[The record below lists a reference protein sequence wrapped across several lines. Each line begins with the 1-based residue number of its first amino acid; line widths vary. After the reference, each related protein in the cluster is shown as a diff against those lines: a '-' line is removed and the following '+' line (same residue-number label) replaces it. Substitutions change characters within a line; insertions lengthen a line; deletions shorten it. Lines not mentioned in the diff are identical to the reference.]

1 MSRYARKRD
10 PAVPKVESVE
20 LSGKHSK
27 LRLVLT
33 IVFLALAVFFIG
45 YGLISALNR
54 DPGWQ
59 EVSVS
64 SGAALNCGQDLT
76 FRYHFTGGAAESKQL
91 TALYT
96 QAAERAYA
104 LFQPAQEMIG
114 YRNLYT
120 VNASPNTPVEVEPEL
135 YAAFALLAEADSR
148 ALYLAPVYAEYM
160 QMFRS
165 GDDYEAS
172 QFDPFTSA
180 EEQDYFAGLLPFV
193 QDDAHI
199 DLELL
204 GENTVC
210 LHVSDEYLRFAEE
223 YGIEAFLD
231 FSWMK
236 NAFIVDFIS
245 AQLAENGFT
254 HGYLSSF
261 DGFFRNLD
269 KLGEIGTV
277 GIYDRMDGEVL
288 LAAEMSYQKAISAV
302 CLRDFP
308 VQDTY
313 TDYYYVY
320 ASGDTRTPYVGL
332 SDGLCR
338 ASAST
343 LLAWSEDT
351 SCAQMLLRVMPLYIA
366 ETLDRQALDALSDEG
381 IYSLSVCGTQIRYND
396 PDVRLSALYHSEN
409 RAYDA
414 KYSGK

>member
-1 MSRYARKRD
+1 
-10 PAVPKVESVE
+10 
-20 LSGKHSK
+20 
-27 LRLVLT
+27 
-33 IVFLALAVFFIG
+33 
-45 YGLISALNR
+45 
-54 DPGWQ
+54 
-59 EVSVS
+59 
-64 SGAALNCGQDLT
+64 
-76 FRYHFTGGAAESKQL
+76 
-91 TALYT
+91 
-96 QAAERAYA
+96 
-104 LFQPAQEMIG
+104 MIG

-193 QDDAHI
+193 QDYAHI

-320 ASGDTRTPYVGL
+320 ASGETRTPYVGL

-351 SCAQMLLRVMPLYIA
+351 SCAQMLLRVMPLYIT

-396 PDVRLSALYHSEN
+396 PDVRLSALYNSEN